1 MPPVVKAILIDR
13 ASAQLRKALDDAKE
27 ALRTTEDPELR
38 KLEPRELVWR
48 KIQAGQEGLYDPDN
62 PGDMLILT
70 MASWE

>member
-1 MPPVVKAILIDR
+1 MKAILIDR

-27 ALRTTEDPELR
+27 ELKTTTDPELR
-38 KLEPRELVWR
+38 TLEPRELVWR

-62 PGDMLILT
+62 SGDMLILT